1 MQDNHEP
8 QPRRKFLIHSVTS
21 AAGVASLGLTQE
33 TQAQAP
39 EKSQENVQSAL
50 QGYLWLRPNE
60 QGFVESLVNH
70 MCPADRLSPSGV
82 DMNLNIYFD
91 RALGGDWGQGN
102 RLYLKGPFVKGTPN
116 QGYQLGLTPAALFR
130 AGTEG
135 LDSYCK
141 TQFKTSFESLGFEQ
155 KEKVLKEMQAG
166 KIELPNGIPSEI
178 YFSHLLQMFNEAMFA
193 DPIYG
198 GNKAKMGWKMIG
210 YPGVNTNHRQN
221 IVKFKNKPYKVEH
234 KSISDVS

>member
-39 EKSQENVQSAL
+39 EKSQENGQSAL

-116 QGYQLGLTPAALFR
+116 QGYQLALTPAALFR

-135 LDSYCK
+135 LD
-141 TQFKTSFESLGFEQ
+141 
-155 KEKVLKEMQAG
+155 
-166 KIELPNGIPSEI
+166 
-178 YFSHLLQMFNEAMFA
+178 
-193 DPIYG
+193 
-198 GNKAKMGWKMIG
+198 
-210 YPGVNTNHRQN
+210 
-221 IVKFKNKPYKVEH
+221 
-234 KSISDVS
+234 